1 MTSGSSSLPVLEN
14 CCDEGVHGLLDGCCV
29 RRAAHSTGEE
39 QVSGS
44 DERGG
49 ERRGVGVGSD
59 AAAALFGVQVGGD
72 HGGGL
77 GHDRDASGPSP
88 GEAGAQSVPA
98 DDKTNDC
105 HGQRLEDGD
114 QGAGEVAGDAADAR
128 CVTKGRSVTVDLGGS
143 IHDQLGEEGVEV
155 REVSVQDTLGDP
167 SLCGHGPARQRRR
180 SLAAQD
186 PLGGLEQHLAWVL

>member
-1 MTSGSSSLPVLEN
+1 MAVASATIGM
-14 CCDEGVHGLLDGCCV
+14 
-29 RRAAHSTGEE
+29 RAAPA
-39 QVSGS
+39 
-44 DERGG
+44 RA
-49 ERRGVGVGSD
+49 RRVRS
-59 AAAALFGVQVGGD
+59 
-72 HGGGL
+72 
-77 GHDRDASGPSP
+77 PSR
-88 GEAGAQSVPA
+88 QI
-98 DDKTNDC
+98 DKTDDC

-155 REVSVQDTLGDP
+155 REVSVQDTFGDP